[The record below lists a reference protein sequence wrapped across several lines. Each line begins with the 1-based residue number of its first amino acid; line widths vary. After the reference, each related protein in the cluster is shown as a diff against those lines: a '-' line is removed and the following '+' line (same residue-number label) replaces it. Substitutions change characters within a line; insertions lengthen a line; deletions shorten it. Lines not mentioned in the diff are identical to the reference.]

1 MGRGSPARQRLKRCA
16 AVTVVLIAS
25 PLDDELA
32 SRIAQVDERIELLYD
47 PAVVPAS
54 RFMGD
59 IAGDFAP
66 DPARWAELLERAE
79 VLYGIPGSSPQGLVD
94 AVHGGPALRWVQAR
108 NAGAGQQ
115 VAQALELDRAAVE
128 RIAVTT
134 ASGVHAGP
142 LAEFTLM
149 GLLAFAKRL
158 PRMQRDKARRYWPPQ
173 EQPSGELR
181 GQTLLIVGAGAIG
194 TEIARLA
201 KAFGMTVLAVKRDVS
216 EPVEHVDE
224 LHPIDR
230 LHELAGR
237 ADALASVLPGTD
249 ATRGIIDAGVFA
261 ALKPE
266 AVFVNVGRGT
276 AVDEAALVAALRD
289 GSLAGAALD
298 VFEQEPL
305 PPESPLWELE
315 NVLLSP
321 HDTARVPAEEARQAE
336 LFCDNLRR
344 DLAGEELRNRVDLEL
359 LY

>member
-1 MGRGSPARQRLKRCA
+1 
-16 AVTVVLIAS
+16 VTAVLIAS
-25 PLDDELA
+25 PLDEELA
-32 SRIAQVDERIELLYD
+32 SRIAGVDERVELLYD

-54 RFMGD
+54 RYMGD

-66 DPARWAELLERAE
+66 DPVRWTELLGRAE
-79 VLYGIPGSSPQGLVD
+79 VVFGIPGSSAQGLVD
-94 AVHGGPALRWVQAR
+94 AVHEGPALRWVQAR

-128 RIAVTT
+128 RVAVTT

-149 GLLAFAKRL
+149 GLLVFAKRL

-181 GQTLLIVGAGAIG
+181 GQTVLVVGAGAIG

-224 LHPIDR
+224 LHPIER

-237 ADALASVLPGTD
+237 ADAIASVLPGTD
-249 ATRGIIDAGVFA
+249 ATRGLIDAGVFA
-261 ALKPE
+261 AAKPG

-276 AVDEAALVAALRD
+276 AVEEDALVDALRD
-289 GSLAGAALD
+289 GTLAGAALD
-298 VFEQEPL
+298 VFVEEPL
-305 PPESPLWELE
+305 PDDSPLWDLE
-315 NVLLSP
+315 NVIVAP
-321 HDTARVPAEEARQAE
+321 HGVALVEAEEPRIVD
-336 LFCDNLRR
+336 LFIDNLRR
-344 DLAGEELRNRVDLEL
+344 HRAGEPLRNALDPEV